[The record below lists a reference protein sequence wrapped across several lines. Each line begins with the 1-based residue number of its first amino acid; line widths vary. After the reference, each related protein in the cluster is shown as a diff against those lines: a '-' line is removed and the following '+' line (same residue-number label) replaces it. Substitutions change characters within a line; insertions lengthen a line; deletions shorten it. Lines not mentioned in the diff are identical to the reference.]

1 MYSVTLQSMEFS
13 TSSLAA
19 GLIFG
24 VLGLCLLRYGK
35 SEAHI
40 PHIVL
45 GLGLMMYPL
54 FVANS
59 WLLWGV
65 GAGGLVLAYIVRE

>member
-1 MYSVTLQSMEFS
+1 MSFS
-13 TSSLAA
+13 FSSLAA

-24 VLGLCLLRYGK
+24 VFGLCLVSYGK
-35 SEAHI
+35 SQAHV

-45 GLGLMMYPL
+45 GLGLMIYPL
-54 FVANS
+54 FVTSN
-59 WLLWGV
+59 WLLWGI